1 MAELVPQKIIDTG
14 VVVTLASA
22 AYTGDEFVNSGIEFL
37 HVQNGHAS
45 LSYDIIITTQVT
57 NIHHQQFGTVTKKN
71 VVKAV
76 GVGID
81 AFIGPFKQ
89 QAFNDNNEKVQITYA
104 LTSDG
109 TTAINSNP
117 ATHLLKISTLYLD
130 QQ

>member
-1 MAELVPQKIIDTG
+1 MASLIPQKIIDVGYIETMS
-14 VVVTLASA
+14 TA
-22 AYTGDEFVNSGIEFL
+22 AYTGDDFVNSGVEFI

-45 LSYDIIITTQVT
+45 LSYDIIITAQVT
-57 NIHHQQFGTVTKKN
+57 NIHHQQFGTVVKRN
-71 VVKAV
+71 VAKAV
-76 GVGID
+76 GAGLD